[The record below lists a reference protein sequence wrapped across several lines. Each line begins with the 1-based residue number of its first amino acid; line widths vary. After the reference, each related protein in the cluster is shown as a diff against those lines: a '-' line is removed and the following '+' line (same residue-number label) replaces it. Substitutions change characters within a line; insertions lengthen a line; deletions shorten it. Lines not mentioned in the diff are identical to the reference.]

1 MKAEELALKTIKRV
15 SLSEQ
20 VVNSVIQ
27 YIQENDLHP
36 GDQLPTENEFSSL
49 FGVSRTSVREAIK
62 ALGINGVLTSVPGKG
77 TFLQS
82 QAVALEHSKILQMEA
97 HTTISDVMEVRTPLE
112 IQAIKLAVERGTS
125 EEIVALEEICSN
137 YELAVEQHTDHSA
150 WGRKFHAHI
159 ASMSANSLLINMLQS
174 LSDITNRY
182 RGSLAESDTEVEFYA
197 QSHRDMCAAFRARDA
212 EAAGREMA
220 RHMERTRQA
229 LQESV
234 TSGNAT
240 KFIIGK

>member
-1 MKAEELALKTIKRV
+1 MKTIKRV

-20 VVNSVIQ
+20 VVNSVVQ

-49 FGVSRTSVREAIK
+49 FSVSRTSVREAIK

-77 TFLQS
+77 TFLRS
-82 QAVALEHSKILQMEA
+82 NAVSLEHNNILQMEA

-112 IQAIKLAVERGTS
+112 VQATKLAVERGTS
-125 EEIVALEEICSN
+125 EEIMVLEEICGN
-137 YELAVEQHTDHSA
+137 YKFAVEQHTDHSA
-150 WGRKFHAHI
+150 WGRKFHSHI
-159 ASMSANSLLINMLQS
+159 ASMSSNSLLINTLQS

-197 QSHRDMCAAFRARDA
+197 QSHRDMCVAFRARDA

-220 RHMERTRQA
+220 RHMERTRLA
-229 LQESV
+229 LLESV

-240 KFIIGK
+240 KFIMRR

>member
-1 MKAEELALKTIKRV
+1 MKTIKRV

-62 ALGINGVLTSVPGKG
+62 ALVINGVLTSVPGKG
-77 TFLQS
+77 TFLRS
-82 QAVALEHSKILQMEA
+82 PAVALEHNKILQMEA

-112 IQAIKLAVERGTS
+112 IQAVKLAVERGS
-125 EEIVALEEICSN
+125 GEEIAVLEEICGN
-137 YELAVEQHTDHSA
+137 YDLAVQRHMDHSA
-150 WGRKFHAHI
+150 WGRRFHTQI
-159 ASMSANSLLINMLQS
+159 AGMSSNGLLINMLQS
-174 LSDITNRY
+174 LSDITNKY

-197 QSHRDMCAAFRARDA
+197 QSHRDIYRAFCIRDA

-229 LQESV
+229 LLESV

-240 KFIIGK
+240 KFIIHR